1 MHEEQKTLSGFN
13 VPTRE
18 ESKFD
23 YELLNAL
30 GCLRMLNFAQILYV
44 GRKLAEISDDDAYN
58 ILWRNKQTVRNDKII
73 SRLRVML
80 SKNWIVPWRMW
91 DVDTYLTRVPGT
103 PPTMP
108 GTFYYLGVDGKKH
121 LLENLKTRTLHRRVD
136 DIYVGAFPVAQWVTG
151 SVCALTL
158 AHAGYILES
167 VAQLYS
173 TKIDVPIPKL
183 HPDFLVRKDD
193 LSGRLCGRVA
203 LSPTVD
209 RYVGNIAKALAVL
222 PPTLKR

>member
-1 MHEEQKTLSGFN
+1 MNTEWVTLAIYQSESSQDKTYRVKLNVRTGIIGCNCPVWVYKKRAAPRAGANIRRGPQSCCPAERRRRRPKNVRIQHNWLYGTEKSNMHEEQKTLSGFN

-80 SKNWIVPWRMW
+80 SKNWIVPSA
-91 DVDTYLTRVPGT
+91 DVG
-103 PPTMP
+103 
-108 GTFYYLGVDGKKH
+108 
-121 LLENLKTRTLHRRVD
+121 
-136 DIYVGAFPVAQWVTG
+136 
-151 SVCALTL
+151 C
-158 AHAGYILES
+158 
-167 VAQLYS
+167 
-173 TKIDVPIPKL
+173 
-183 HPDFLVRKDD
+183 
-193 LSGRLCGRVA
+193 
-203 LSPTVD
+203 
-209 RYVGNIAKALAVL
+209 
-222 PPTLKR
+222 